1 MRLIRWLIAL
11 LCLAVGIVVGA
22 LNPQP
27 VALDLGMATLHSTLG
42 VSVLLSLLLG
52 VIVGGLV
59 LVASVVVPLR
69 QRQRLRREVRARQT
83 PPLTDSS
90 E

>member
-11 LCLAVGIVVGA
+11 MCLAVGIVVGA

-27 VALDLGMATLHSTLG
+27 VALDLGITTLHSTLG
-42 VSVLLSLLLG
+42 VCILLALLLG

-59 LVASVVVPLR
+59 LAASVVLPL
-69 QRQRLRREVRARQT
+69 RQRLRREARNARPV
-83 PPLTDSS
+83 PPAAGMP

>member
-1 MRLIRWLIAL
+1 MLLIRWLIAL

-27 VALDLGMATLHSTLG
+27 VALDLGVATLHSTLG
-42 VSVLLSLLLG
+42 VCVLLSLLLG

-69 QRQRLRREVRARQT
+69 QRLRREARARRSH
-83 PPLTDSS
+83 PLTGTP

>member
-42 VSVLLSLLLG
+42 VSVLFSLLLG

-69 QRQRLRREVRARQT
+69 QRLRREARARTNPPPTGT
-83 PPLTDSS
+83 P

>member
-27 VALDLGMATLHSTLG
+27 VALDLGVATLHSTLG
-42 VSVLLSLLLG
+42 VCILLALLLG

-59 LVASVVVPLR
+59 LAASVVLPL
-69 QRQRLRREVRARQT
+69 RQRLRREVRNARPV
-83 PPLTDSS
+83 PPAVGVP

>member
-1 MRLIRWLIAL
+1 MLLIRWLIAL

-27 VALDLGMATLHSTLG
+27 VALDLGVATLHSTLG
-42 VSVLLSLLLG
+42 VCVLLSLLLG

-69 QRQRLRREVRARQT
+69 QRLRREARARRS
-83 PPLTDSS
+83 PPLAGTP

>member
-27 VALDLGMATLHSTLG
+27 VALDLGVATLHSTVG
-42 VSVLLSLLLG
+42 VCILVALLLG

-59 LVASVVVPLR
+59 LVATVVLPL
-69 QRQRLRREVRARQT
+69 QQRLRRELRRAGSRSL
-83 PPLTDSS
+83 PAEPSR
-90 E
+90 

>member
-27 VALDLGMATLHSTLG
+27 VAVDLGLATLHSTLG
-42 VSVLLSLLLG
+42 VCILLALLLG

-59 LVASVVVPLR
+59 IVAGVVLPL
-69 QRQRLRREVRARQT
+69 RQRLRREVRSTRQ
-83 PPLTDSS
+83 PPSVPGS
-90 E
+90 PQ

>member
-11 LCLAVGIVVGA
+11 LCLAVGVVVGA

-27 VALDLGMATLHSTLG
+27 VMLDLGVTVLHSTLG
-42 VSVLLSLLLG
+42 VCLLVALLLG

-59 LVASVVVPLR
+59 LVASSVLPL
-69 QRQRLRREVRARQT
+69 RQRLRRGSRSAIQARSL
-83 PPLTDSS
+83 PS
-90 E
+90 ENPQ

>member
-59 LVASVVVPLR
+59 LVASVVLPLR
-69 QRQRLRREVRARQT
+69 QLLRREARARQV
-83 PPLTDSS
+83 PPSAGMP

>member
-27 VALDLGMATLHSTLG
+27 VALDLGVTTLHSTLG
-42 VSVLLSLLLG
+42 VCILLALLLG
-52 VIVGGLV
+52 VVVGGLV
-59 LVASVVVPLR
+59 LAASVVLPL
-69 QRQRLRREVRARQT
+69 RQRLRRETRSSRQA
-83 PPLTDSS
+83 PVSS
-90 E
+90 GSPE

>member
-69 QRQRLRREVRARQT
+69 QRLRREVRARQT

>member
-11 LCLAVGIVVGA
+11 LCLAIGIIVGA

-27 VALDLGMATLHSTLG
+27 VALDLGVATLHSTLG

-69 QRQRLRREVRARQT
+69 QRLRHEARARKSPPVTGT
-83 PPLTDSS
+83 P

>member
-11 LCLAVGIVVGA
+11 LCLAVGVVVGA

-27 VALDLGMATLHSTLG
+27 VMLDLGVTVLHSTLG
-42 VSVLLSLLLG
+42 VCLLVALLLG

-59 LVASVVVPLR
+59 LVASSVLPLR
-69 QRQRLRREVRARQT
+69 KRLRRGSRSAIQARSL
-83 PPLTDSS
+83 PS
-90 E
+90 ENPQ

>member
-11 LCLAVGIVVGA
+11 LCLAVGVVVGA

-27 VALDLGMATLHSTLG
+27 VALDLGVATLHSTLG
-42 VSVLLSLLLG
+42 VCILLALLLG
-52 VIVGGLV
+52 VVAGGLV
-59 LVASVVVPLR
+59 LVVSTVLPL
-69 QRQRLRREVRARQT
+69 RQRLRREARSARQAPGSVDT
-83 PPLTDSS
+83 V

>member
-11 LCLAVGIVVGA
+11 LCLAVGVVVGA

-27 VALDLGMATLHSTLG
+27 VTLDLGVAVLHSTLG
-42 VSVLLSLLLG
+42 VCLLVALLLG

-59 LVASVVVPLR
+59 LVASIVLPL
-69 QRQRLRREVRARQT
+69 RQRLRRESRSAMQARSL
-83 PPLTDSS
+83 PS
-90 E
+90 ENPQ